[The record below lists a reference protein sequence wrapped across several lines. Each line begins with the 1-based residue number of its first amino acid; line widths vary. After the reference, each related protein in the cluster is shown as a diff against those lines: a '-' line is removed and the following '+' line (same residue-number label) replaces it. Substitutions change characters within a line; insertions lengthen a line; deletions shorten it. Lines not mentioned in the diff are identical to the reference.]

1 MKPLLKFT
9 IEALGRSRIF
19 PLCLLL
25 AALFQATG
33 LLASDKRSNVLF
45 ILVDDLGWRD
55 LDCYGSTLYETPNID
70 RLATQG
76 MRFTSA
82 YAASMCSPSRA
93 SIMTGKYPARMG
105 ITTWIGDKQPDNFHK
120 NTKYLPPRYVDRL
133 PLEEVTLAE
142 TLREHGYATQLAGKW
157 HLGPE
162 GLFPED
168 QGFDR
173 NRGGV
178 NWSAPNGGKR
188 YFSPYG
194 NPRLEDG
201 PDGEHLP
208 DRLAQETIA
217 FMKEQS
223 EARRPFFAYLP
234 FYSVHVPLMAP
245 DDLIEKYRRM
255 DLPEDQYRGNVV
267 RKDYLAVQ
275 NNPVV
280 AAMVEAMD
288 RAVGK
293 VLASLTELGLSDDT
307 IVILTSDNGGTNHT
321 SNAPLRAGKCHLY
334 EGGIR
339 VPLIVR
345 WPGRIVAG
353 STCSE
358 MISCTDFYPTILDLL
373 DLPLVPDQ
381 HLDGISIAPLLHGDD
396 SLSRKTLYWHF
407 PHYMR
412 DEPSSAIR
420 SGDWKLIEFFEDDRL
435 ELYNLKKDIG
445 EHVNLSA
452 KHPVRVERM
461 HELLKAWRQDVDAA
475 MLTENPNYKPRN

>member
-1 MKPLLKFT
+1 MKTGLSFLSRDALRFVYFWAVLLSV
-9 IEALGRSRIF
+9 LNGGV
-19 PLCLLL
+19 LL
-25 AALFQATG
+25 ANEKG
-33 LLASDKRSNVLF
+33 PNVLF
-45 ILVDDLGWRD
+45 ILVDDLGWSD
-55 LDCYGSTLYETPNID
+55 LGCYGSTLYQTPNID
-70 RLATQG
+70 RFATEG
-76 MRFTSA
+76 MSFSAA

-93 SIMTGKYPARMG
+93 SIMTGKYPARLG
-105 ITTWIGDKQPDNFHK
+105 ITTWIGDKQPDNFNK
-120 NTKYLPPRYVDRL
+120 NTKHLPPRYVDRL
-133 PLEEVTLAE
+133 PLEEVTIAE

-162 GLFPED
+162 RFFPED
-168 QGFDR
+168 QGFDI

-194 NPRLEDG
+194 NKRLEDG

-208 DRLAQETIA
+208 DRLAGEAIA

-223 EARRPFFAYLP
+223 EAGRSFFAYLP

-245 DDLIEKYRRM
+245 ADLIEKYQRK
-255 DLPEDQYRGNVV
+255 DLPEDRYRDGVV

-275 NNPVV
+275 NNPIV

-293 VLASLTELGLSDDT
+293 VLTSLTELGLDDDT
-307 IVILTSDNGGTNHT
+307 IVIFTSDNGGTNHT

-339 VPLIVR
+339 VPLIMR
-345 WPGRIVAG
+345 WPGKIEPG
-353 STCSE
+353 SSCSE
-358 MISCTDFYPTILDLL
+358 MVSFTDFYPTILDLL
-373 DLPLVPDQ
+373 DLPLLPDQ
-381 HLDGISIAPLLHGDD
+381 HLDGISFAPLLDGAD
-396 SLSRKTLYWHF
+396 SLPRDTLYWHF

-435 ELYNLKKDIG
+435 ELYNLEEDLG
-445 EHVNLSA
+445 EHVNLVA
-452 KHPVRVERM
+452 KHPDRVKHLHKR
-461 HELLKAWRQDVDAA
+461 LKLWRQSVDAA
-475 MLTENPNYKPRN
+475 MLTENPNYDPTRP